1 MNNSDKEYEL
11 FKLLCKSKRI
21 EKTDDNKPLL
31 SSIEEKGL
39 KLSHSSGKYYINN
52 EIIPLSEKKIRKKIN
67 STLNESIGYLQV
79 LYQTSSTNKI
89 IAEKQLS
96 NKYSILLTEFQ
107 NDGQGRR
114 DKQWSSPLAENIYLS
129 IKFNLAN
136 SKNVHLIPLLTALSI
151 CNSLKKLGIHDCSVK
166 WPNDIY
172 LSGKKLAGILVESR
186 YNKDEGFN
194 LVVGIGLNVN
204 MESNNKI
211 DQLWT
216 SLRINQNKLFDRNI
230 IISTLLSD
238 ILESYNEISEV
249 DLSKFMKNWHLHDY
263 LYGSK
268 ILITDEQKSYT
279 AIAQGI
285 SSDGALLIL
294 ESDNVTLKK
303 IYSADVSV
311 KAKHNK
317 DREIQ

>member
-11 FKLLCKSKRI
+11 FKLLCKSRQIK
-21 EKTDDNKPLL
+21 KTDENKLLL

-39 KLSHSSGKYYINN
+39 KLCHSSGKYYINN
-52 EIIPLSEKKIRKKIN
+52 EVIPLSEKRIRKRIN
-67 STLNESIGYLQV
+67 SNLNESIRHLEV

-89 IAEKQLS
+89 IAEMQS
-96 NKYSILLTEFQ
+96 IDKYSILLTEFQ

-114 DKQWSSPLAENIYLS
+114 DKQWCSPLAENIYLS
-129 IKFNLAN
+129 IKFNLVN
-136 SKNVHLIPLLTALSI
+136 PKNVHLIPLLTALSI
-151 CNSLKKLGIHDCSVK
+151 CNSLIKLGVHDCSVK

-186 YNKDEGFN
+186 YNKEESFN

-216 SLRINQNKLFDRNI
+216 SLRIHQNKLFDRNT
-230 IISTLLSD
+230 IISALLSD
-238 ILESYNEISEV
+238 ILESYNKISKV
-249 DLSKFMKNWHLHDY
+249 DLSEFLKNWQLHDY

-311 KAKHNK
+311 KRKHNK
-317 DREIQ
+317 DREIE